1 MSMILLQQLLTLIII
16 LTVNLLLSLYPLI
29 LMITI
34 TMLCNFNDFHS
45 HLVPG
50 EWHCYGRECGY
61 RHAFEAAT
69 GKPCV
74 SAAQLKQERVPP
86 S

>member
-1 MSMILLQQLLTLIII
+1 MILLQQLLALIII
-16 LTVNLLLSLYPLI
+16 LTVNLLLSLDPLI
-29 LMITI
+29 LMT
-34 TMLCNFNDFHS
+34 TTPMLCKLNDLHS

-50 EWHCYGRECGY
+50 ERHCHGCECSY

-69 GKPCV
+69 GEPCV